1 MYNVQLDENM
11 FFTGS
16 YAKKGTINNGVNVE
30 TLPPTE
36 NSLCYKLVDV
46 EVTESRQQPILQ
58 YILRTVS
65 DTEFTNT
72 YTYTETGVQ
81 LTEEE
86 YNALTDEE
94 KETVTVTQIP
104 VVTTTELTKEE
115 YDSLEDKS
123 NVIVSYKTDE
133 EGNLVYETV
142 EETKIVK
149 DWEFSQERYDE
160 LEAAKKAEEEA
171 EKAEAEYQQSISNE
185 TLANRIGELESA
197 AVTLESMSEAILK
210 GVNEV

>member
-16 YAKKGTINNGVNVE
+16 YAKVGTINNGVNVE
-30 TLPPTE
+30 SLPPSE

-58 YILRTVS
+58 YIMRTVS
-65 DTEFTNT
+65 DTEFTTT

-81 LTEEE
+81 ITEEE
-86 YNALTDEE
+86 YNALTDDE

-115 YDSLEDKS
+115 YDALEDKS
-123 NVIVSYKTDE
+123 NVVVSYKTDE
-133 EGNLVYETV
+133 DGNLVYETI

-171 EKAEAEYQQSISNE
+171 AKSEAEHQQSISNE
-185 TLANRIGELESA
+185 TLANRITELESA
-197 AVTLESMSEAILK
+197 SATINSMSEAILA

>member
-46 EVTESRQQPILQ
+46 EVTETRQQPILQ
-58 YILRTVS
+58 YIMRTVS
-65 DTEFTNT
+65 DTEFTTT

-81 LTEEE
+81 ITEEE

-94 KETVTVTQIP
+94 KSEITVTQIP

-115 YDSLEDKS
+115 YDALEDKS

-142 EETKIVK
+142 EETKTVK

-185 TLANRIGELESA
+185 TLANRIGELETA